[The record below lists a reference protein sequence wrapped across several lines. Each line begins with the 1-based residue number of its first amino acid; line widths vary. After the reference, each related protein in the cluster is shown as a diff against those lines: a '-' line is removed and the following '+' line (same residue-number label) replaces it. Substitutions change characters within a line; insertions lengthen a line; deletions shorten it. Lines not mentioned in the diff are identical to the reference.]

1 MININFLLISTD
13 EVRVQKLTE
22 VIQLLYPENNI
33 ISTSSS
39 HEAKDLLILNKP
51 AIIFCEETLPD
62 SDIFDFYHE
71 IIDLNLRDKI
81 YFIVISENDDFDHL
95 QKYIDAEFDDYL
107 IGHNRTQIIYNRIR
121 LGTKILS
128 MKLKIQHENLLL
140 QKMSKQLEEDIDN
153 ILKLSTKFIQ
163 SRLPASSDMLQD
175 IAKMSVWIADKFNQ
189 FSKQDIKDIEIASY
203 FCQAGRLFL
212 PDNLLKTPVM
222 SNGRVNNQMM
232 YQIPIVTK
240 EIVSSIE
247 KFKSVGEI
255 LYHIYEN
262 LDGSGIPD
270 KIQAWQIP
278 LGSRI
283 IRAVLDFEENRSFN
297 NLDPKTTIEKLKSRV
312 NRIYD
317 GRVINLLEE
326 YVDTQDLTETDKRN
340 DIALLL
346 SELKANMVT
355 SREIKANS
363 GIKLIGENQAL
374 SDKHIQMLVNHSSTD
389 PILGYIYI
397 KKDSIES
404 IKFD

>member
-13 EVRVQKLTE
+13 EVRIQKLTE

-363 GIKLIGENQAL
+363 GIKLIGENQTL

>member
-363 GIKLIGENQAL
+363 GIKLIGENQTL

>member
-39 HEAKDLLILNKP
+39 HEAKDLLIINKP

-189 FSKQDIKDIEIASY
+189 FSKQDIKDIEIASF

-363 GIKLIGENQAL
+363 GIKLIGENQTL

>member
-1 MININFLLISTD
+1 MININFILISTND
-13 EVRVQKLTE
+13 VRIQKFTE
-22 VIQLLYPENNI
+22 VIHLLYPENSI
-33 ISTSSS
+33 IVSKSIN
-39 HEAKDLLILNKP
+39 EAKDIIILNKP
-51 AIIFCEETLPD
+51 AIIFCDENINNFNIL
-62 SDIFDFYHE
+62 DFYNQTIE
-71 IIDLNLRDKI
+71 MKIREKI
-81 YFIVISENDDFDHL
+81 YFIVVSESDDFEHL

-107 IGHNRTQIIYNRIR
+107 IGHERTQIIYNRIR

-140 QKMSKQLEEDIDN
+140 IKMSKQLEEDIDN

-163 SRLPASSDMLQD
+163 SRLPASSNMLQD

-189 FSKQDIKDIEIASY
+189 FSKQDIRDIEIASY

-240 EIVSSIE
+240 EIVSSID
-247 KFKSVGEI
+247 KFKNVGEI

-270 KIQAWQIP
+270 KSQSWQIP

-283 IRAVLDFEENRSFN
+283 IRAVLDFEENRYFN
-297 NLDPKTTIEKLKSRV
+297 NLEPKETIEKLKSRI

-317 GRVINLLEE
+317 GRVVNLLEE
-326 YVDTQDLTETDKRN
+326 YIETQDLSETNKRN
-340 DIALLL
+340 DVALLL
-346 SELKANMVT
+346 SDLKANMIT
-355 SREIKANS
+355 SREIKSNS
-363 GIKLIGENQAL
+363 GIKLIGENQTL

-397 KKDSIES
+397 QKDSIES